1 MLADNYNKDDFIVVK
16 LDIDTPS
23 VEIPLAHQLLND
35 DRFIG
40 LVDQFY
46 FEHHVFLGEMKQWWT
61 RSMNGSV
68 SDSLDL
74 FYSLRRNGV
83 GAHSWV

>member
-1 MLADNYNKDDFIVVK
+1 
-16 LDIDTPS
+16 LD
-23 VEIPLAHQLLND
+23 
-35 DRFIG
+35 
-40 LVDQFY
+40 
-46 FEHHVFLGEMKQWWT
+46 EMKQWWT